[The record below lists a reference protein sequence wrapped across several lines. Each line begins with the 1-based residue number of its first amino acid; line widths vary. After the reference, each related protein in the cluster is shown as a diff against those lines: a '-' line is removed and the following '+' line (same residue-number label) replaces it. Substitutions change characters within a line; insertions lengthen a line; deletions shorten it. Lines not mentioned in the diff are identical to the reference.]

1 MADARRDRD
10 TREHSLPRGQRPTPE
25 ALHATHGAAVAT
37 TPEKPTNHSG
47 PIAARGFKPLF
58 TNQKFLRL
66 WLAQI
71 ISQTIM
77 NAANYGM
84 IVLVTQVTKSS
95 LATSGAIVSFSIP
108 ALFLSVPA
116 GAIVDRFDR
125 RLVLWVSNALRAVA
139 AAVFVVALLVAPSA
153 LWPVYALTFFIA
165 MVGQF
170 FTPAEGAAIPRLVR
184 RDDLMNALALFN
196 ITFTLA
202 QAAGLI
208 ILGPVALVLIP
219 PFRIGGAVHG
229 ITIAPVVSL
238 FLIITALYAVCAGL
252 ILSIPA
258 TSLAAAKLT
267 TAEQHVRAELSGSR
281 HRRERISAPP
291 EPARDAESLS
301 AKLHVMLSD
310 MAASWRFIRQDNIL
324 HIAAWQLTLAGVV
337 ISVVATI
344 ATRFV
349 EDYFHQPAAL
359 AALVFLP
366 AGVGLVLGSVATP
379 YVVRRLRYTWTIS
392 LGIGML
398 AGAPA
403 LLVLGRLTAPFIYG
417 KTAWPTA
424 WPYIAW
430 MLFLTF
436 VIGIGLD
443 FVNVPAQTILQDRSP
458 DWIKGRVFAV
468 QYLMLYA
475 LTVVYVPIIGW
486 LADRFGLSASLL
498 VVALT
503 VAVAGAITIYLR
515 LRVGGHVGGRLRGR
529 PARQRR
535 APVSSK

>member
-1 MADARRDRD
+1 MA
-10 TREHSLPRGQRPTPE
+10 T
-25 ALHATHGAAVAT
+25 ALAMS
-37 TPEKPTNHSG
+37 TNQSG
-47 PIAARGFKPLF
+47 PIAPRGFMPLF
-58 TNQKFLRL
+58 ANQKFLRL

-84 IVLVTQVTKSS
+84 IVLVTKVSNSS
-95 LATSGAIVSFSIP
+95 LATSGAVVSFSLP

-125 RLVLWVSNALRAVA
+125 RLVLWVSNALRALA
-139 AAVFVVALLVAPSA
+139 AAVFVIALLVAPDA
-153 LWPVYALTFFIA
+153 LWPVYTLTFFIA

-170 FTPAEGAAIPRLVR
+170 FTPAEGAAIPRLVG

-208 ILGPVALVLIP
+208 ILGPAALVLIP
-219 PFRIGGAVHG
+219 PIRLGGAVHG
-229 ITIAPVVSL
+229 MTVAPIVSL
-238 FLIITALYAVCAGL
+238 FVIITALYAICAGL

-267 TAEQHVRAELSGSR
+267 AAQQALRADLSGTR
-281 HRRERISAPP
+281 RRREMERPAS
-291 EPARDAESLS
+291 EPQPLS
-301 AKLHVMLSD
+301 EKLHEILAD
-310 MAASWRFIRQDNIL
+310 IAASWRFIRQDPTL

-344 ATRFV
+344 APRFV
-349 EDYFHQPAAL
+349 QDYFHQRPEL

-379 YVVRRLRYTWTIS
+379 WVARRLRYTWTIAV
-392 LGIGML
+392 GIGML
-398 AGAPA
+398 VAAPT
-403 LLVLGRLTAPFIYG
+403 LLVIGRLTAPLIYG
-417 KTAWPTA
+417 KASWWTA
-424 WPYIAW
+424 WPYIVW
-430 MLFLTF
+430 MLLLTF
-436 VIGIGLD
+436 LIGIGLD

-475 LTVVYVPIIGW
+475 VTVVYVPIIGW
-486 LADRFGLSASLL
+486 LADHAGLSAALL
-498 VVALT
+498 AVSVT
-503 VAVAGAITIYLR
+503 VAIAGAATIYLR
-515 LRVGGHVGGRLRGR
+515 IKITRRGR
-529 PARQRR
+529 TPATG
-535 APVSSK
+535 AV

>member
-1 MADARRDRD
+1 M
-10 TREHSLPRGQRPTPE
+10 
-25 ALHATHGAAVAT
+25 
-37 TPEKPTNHSG
+37 
-47 PIAARGFKPLF
+47 PLF
-58 TNQKFLRL
+58 ANQKFLRL

-84 IVLVTQVTKSS
+84 IVLVTKVSNSS

-125 RLVLWVSNALRAVA
+125 RLVLWVSNGLRALA
-139 AAVFVVALLVAPSA
+139 AAVFVVALLIAPNA

-219 PFRIGGAVHG
+219 AFRLGGAVHG
-229 ITIAPVVSL
+229 ITIAPIVSL
-238 FLIITALYAVCAGL
+238 FVIVTALYAVCAGL

-267 TAEQHVRAELSGSR
+267 KAEQAVRADRSGSR
-281 HRRERISAPP
+281 HRREIARPAS
-291 EPARDAESLS
+291 EPQPLS
-301 AKLHVMLSD
+301 EKLHEILTD
-310 MAASWRFIRQDNIL
+310 IAASWRFIRQDSVL

-344 ATRFV
+344 APRFV
-349 EDYFHQPAAL
+349 DDYFHQRPEL

-379 YVVRRLRYTWTIS
+379 WVARRLRYTWTIAV
-392 LGIGML
+392 GIGIL
-398 AGAPA
+398 VGAPT
-403 LLVLGRLTAPFIYG
+403 LLVIGRLTAPLMYG
-417 KTAWPTA
+417 KAWWTA
-424 WPYIAW
+424 WPYITW
-430 MLFLTF
+430 MLALTF
-436 VIGIGLD
+436 LLGIGLD

-475 LTVVYVPIIGW
+475 VTVVYVPFIGW
-486 LADRFGLSASLL
+486 MADQFGLSISLL
-498 VVALT
+498 AVAAT

-515 LRVGGHVGGRLRGR
+515 IQLSRRGGVPAGRAGG
-529 PARQRR
+529 
-535 APVSSK
+535 V

>member
-1 MADARRDRD
+1 MADARRAPDPQAA
-10 TREHSLPRGQRPTPE
+10 SRGQGPVPDAFRAVHE
-25 ALHATHGAAVAT
+25 APAAT
-37 TPEKPTNHSG
+37 TIAKPAHASG
-47 PIAARGFKPLF
+47 PITPRGFGPLF
-58 TNQKFLRL
+58 ANNQFLRL

-84 IVLVTQVTKSS
+84 IVLVTKVSNSS

-139 AAVFVVALLVAPSA
+139 AAVFVVTLLIAPNA

-208 ILGPVALVLIP
+208 ILGPLALVLIP
-219 PFRIGGAVHG
+219 AFRLGGQHYGV
-229 ITIAPVVSL
+229 TIEPIVSL
-238 FLIITALYAVCAGL
+238 FVIVTALYALCAGL
-252 ILSIPA
+252 VLSIPA
-258 TSLAAAKLT
+258 ASLRAAKLT
-267 TAEQHVRAELSGSR
+267 GAERAAMADLSGPRSR
-281 HRRERISAPP
+281 RPSLQE
-291 EPARDAESLS
+291 EQKTESLG
-301 AKLHVMLSD
+301 AKLRDILSD
-310 MAASWRFIRQDNIL
+310 ISDSWRFIRQDDTL

-337 ISVVATI
+337 ISVVATV

-349 EDYFHQPAAL
+349 QDYFHQRPEL

-379 YVVRRLRYTWTIS
+379 WVVRRLRYTWTIA
-392 LGIGML
+392 LGIG
-398 AGAPA
+398 
-403 LLVLGRLTAPFIYG
+403 LLVAAPTLLVIGRLTAPFIYG
-417 KTAWPTA
+417 KVGWWTH

-430 MLFLTF
+430 MLLLTF
-436 VIGIGLD
+436 LIGIGLD

-475 LTVVYVPIIGW
+475 VTVVYVPFIGW
-486 LADRFGLSASLL
+486 LADHFGLSAALL

-503 VAVAGAITIYLR
+503 VAAAGALTVYLR
-515 LRVGGHVGGRLRGR
+515 LKISRRERQRISVGGTYPGATGGG
-529 PARQRR
+529 
-535 APVSSK
+535 V

>member
-1 MADARRDRD
+1 MRDARERGVP
-10 TREHSLPRGQRPTPE
+10 HGQRPTPE
-25 ALHATHGAAVAT
+25 ALRATQGSAVVT
-37 TPEKPTNHSG
+37 TPEKPSNHSG
-47 PIAARGFKPLF
+47 PIAPRGFRPLF
-58 TNQKFLRL
+58 ANQKFLRL

-84 IVLVTQVTKSS
+84 IVLVTKVTNSS
-95 LATSGAIVSFSIP
+95 LATSGAVVSFSIP

-125 RLVLWVSNALRAVA
+125 RLVLWISNALRALA
-139 AAVFVVALLVAPSA
+139 AAVFVVALLIAPDT

-208 ILGPVALVLIP
+208 ILGPAALVLIP
-219 PFRIGGAVHG
+219 PFRLGGAVHG
-229 ITIAPVVSL
+229 ITIPPIVSL
-238 FLIITALYAVCAGL
+238 FVIVTALYAVCAGL

-267 TAEQHVRAELSGSR
+267 RAEQDVRAELSGSR
-281 HRRERISAPP
+281 HRRPRVSDPLALQ
-291 EPARDAESLS
+291 RDAEPLS
-301 AKLHVMLSD
+301 AKLRDILSD
-310 MAASWRFIRQDNIL
+310 MAASWRFIRQDDIL

-337 ISVVATI
+337 ISVMATI

-349 EDYFHQPAAL
+349 EDYFHKPPEL

-379 YVVRRLRYTWTIS
+379 YIVRRLRYTWTIA
-392 LGIGML
+392 LGIGLL
-398 AGAPA
+398 AAAPS
-403 LLVLGRLTAPFIYG
+403 LLVVGRLTAPFIYG
-417 KTAWPTA
+417 KDAWPTA
-424 WPYIAW
+424 WPYITW
-430 MLFLTF
+430 MLLLTF
-436 VIGIGLD
+436 LIGIGLD

-475 LTVVYVPIIGW
+475 VTVVYVPIIGW
-486 LADRFGLSASLL
+486 LTDHIGLSSAL
-498 VVALT
+498 VVVGLT

-515 LRVGGHVGGRLRGR
+515 MRVSERAGGGLARRDAAR
-529 PARQRR
+529 PSMPTGA
-535 APVSSK
+535 S